1 MGQTLIEK
9 IISEHAGRAVK
20 PGEIADVVIDARVAR
35 DFGGASVVKHM
46 EEHGLAVADPGATF
60 FTFDCNP
67 TGSDQKYAA
76 NQQRIRLFAA
86 RHGVKVYDITEGIG
100 THVAIDEGLIG
111 PGSTIV
117 STDSHANI
125 VGAIGA
131 FGQGMGDQ
139 DIAAAFANGRVWFK
153 VPPTVRIWIGGKRGP
168 GVTAKDITL
177 ALLKET
183 GASGLLGVSA
193 EVAGDVADLMTL
205 SERITLSSMATE
217 MGAICI
223 LFTPSVS
230 VLKELKEITGKDHRA
245 VSADK
250 DARYQREIRIDITG
264 LEPMISLPGNPENVV
279 PVAEARGTRI
289 HSAFIGSC
297 TNGRYADMAAAAEV
311 LKGRHVAPG
320 VVLKIVPATDK
331 IWRRCHRDGLI
342 DVFKA
347 AGALVGN
354 AGCAGCAAGQ
364 IGMNGPGEVTVSTGN
379 RNFPGKQGQGEV
391 YLASPAVVAA
401 SAVRGLIVAP
411 ADIDAKITPKDSPGT
426 RPKEGAKPAG
436 AGAAAGGAAGG
447 TAAGAGAKAAPLKVT
462 GRVWV
467 VAKDNIDTDIIYH
480 NKPLAGTDVKE
491 MARYCFGNLEGWKDF
506 PERVKPGDIV
516 VVGRNF
522 GCGSSRQHAVDCF
535 ASLGVA
541 AVVGRSFGAIYERN
555 AINAGLPIVEGDVTP
570 LGLEDGDTVTVDF
583 AAGTV
588 TRDATGQSAKV
599 APFSQVQLDIY
610 RRGGLLNK

>member
-9 IISEHAGRAVK
+9 IISAHAGREVR
-20 PGEIADVVIDARVAR
+20 PGEIADVAIDARVAR
-35 DFGGASVVKHM
+35 DFGGANVVKHM
-46 EEHGLAVADPGATF
+46 EEHHLAVADPKATF

-86 RHGVKVYDITEGIG
+86 RHELKVYDITEGIG
-100 THVAIDEGLIG
+100 THIAIDEGLIG

-139 DIAAAFANGRVWFK
+139 DIAAAFATGRVWFK
-153 VPPTVRIWIGGKRGP
+153 VPPSVRVRIDGRRGA

-193 EVAGDVADLMTL
+193 EVYGDVADLMTL
-205 SERITLSSMATE
+205 SERITFSSMATE

-223 LFTPSVS
+223 LFTPSLA
-230 VLKELKEITGKDHRA
+230 VLRELKEITGKDHA
-245 VSADK
+245 GLSADK
-250 DARYQREIRIDITG
+250 DAKYEKEIRIDVTG
-264 LEPMISLPGNPENVV
+264 LEPLVSLPGNPENVV
-279 PVAEARGTRI
+279 PVGQVKGTRI

-297 TNGRYADMAAAAEV
+297 TNGRYADMVAAAEV

-331 IWRRCHRDGLI
+331 IWRRCHREGVI

-401 SAVRGLIVAP
+401 SAVRGFIVAP
-411 ADIDAKITPKDSPGT
+411 AEIDATIATRESPGT
-426 RPKEGAKPAG
+426 Q
-436 AGAAAGGAAGG
+436 AAAGK
-447 TAAGAGAKAAPLKVT
+447 AKAAPPTEPKATPLKVT

-467 VAKDNIDTDIIYH
+467 VGKDNIDTDMIYH
-480 NKPLAGTDVKE
+480 NKHLAVTDVRE

-516 VVGRNF
+516 IVGKNF

-535 ASLGVA
+535 ASLGVQ
-541 AVVGRSFGAIYERN
+541 AVIGRSFGAIYERN
-555 AINAGLPIVEGDVTP
+555 AINAGLPIVEGDVTK
-570 LGLEDGDTVTVDF
+570 LALKDGDTVSVDF
-583 AAGTV
+583 VKGTV
-588 TRDATGQSAKV
+588 TKDATGETVKV
-599 APFSQVQLDIY
+599 QPFSEVQLDIY